1 MDTEIIATSYL
12 KEAIATT
19 DRLSPFI
26 NEGDKEPSWDGN
38 IYLYS
43 NARKK
48 KAGVKKIPVQVK
60 GAIKDS
66 HPEKITYR
74 MGLDDID
81 NYLRDGGIILF
92 VVYISKDGKRKR
104 IYYESLL
111 PIRIRILKNQN
122 AGKKTIPVECKP
134 FPTDPEKMVSICMNY
149 YEDMQK
155 QRSFALRELKSIEEL
170 EKEGVLEGLTMSV
183 LTFGHQK
190 DDMRSVLLQSTP
202 YLYAKIKGSD
212 APQPLEMIPMG
223 IQIPEEVKHNISVDG
238 KTYYSS
244 ARRITSAERVEYCIG
259 QSFRIIGEGQKF
271 SFNYTITKNLVDAI
285 TDIEFMIA
293 FIEHGELQINDITL
307 PAAVANAGWAD
318 RLPVLR
324 EQLEYY
330 KKVKAI
336 LDALKLDPHII
347 IQKTTDADVRNT
359 ERLYR
364 GIVQGKAIENLKA
377 DIPIAARMDYYGKK
391 LILAFAKVDDA
402 GTYNVYDFNSAPIW
416 FAYDDKGK
424 QLFTSRY
431 DILDADNYLDFA
443 NIDLDRL
450 VESYQEL
457 SEYKHIFGCANQT
470 VLKLLSAYDKSND
483 ARADLLQCAY
493 NLASWLVGLDISEE
507 DLSTAIR
514 KINLWQILKR
524 MGKLTEEDQIEIFQ
538 FADDA
543 SQEEVV
549 RVGAYLVL
557 DNMIAAKAHFNRIPE
572 EQKGLL
578 RDYPIFRYWKTTI
591 AST

>member
-1 MDTEIIATSYL
+1 MDIEIIATSYL

-26 NEGDKEPSWDGN
+26 NEGDKEPSWDGH

-60 GAIKDS
+60 GAVKDS
-66 HPEKITYR
+66 HPEKITFR

-81 NYLRDGGIILF
+81 NYLRDGGVILF
-92 VVYISKDGKRKR
+92 VVYISKDGKHKR

-111 PIRIRILKNQN
+111 PIKIRVLKSQN

-223 IQIPEEVKHNISVDG
+223 IHIPEEVKHNISVGG

-271 SFNYTITKNLVDAI
+271 SFNYTLTQNLVDAI
-285 TDIEFMIA
+285 TDIEFIIA

-318 RLPVLR
+318 RVPVLR

-330 KKVKAI
+330 KKVKAV
-336 LDALKLDPHII
+336 LDALKIDPHII

-364 GIVQGKAIENLKA
+364 GIVQGKAVENLKT

-402 GTYNVYDFNSAPIW
+402 GTYNVYDFNSAPVW
-416 FAYDDKGK
+416 FAYNDGKK

-470 VLKLLSAYDKSND
+470 VLKLLSAYDKSDD

-493 NLASWLVGLDISEE
+493 SLASWLVELDIPEE
-507 DLSTAIR
+507 DLSITVR
-514 KINLWQILKR
+514 KINLWQTLKR
-524 MGKLTEEDQIEIFQ
+524 MGKLTEDDQIEIFQ
-538 FADDA
+538 FADDT

-549 RVGAYLVL
+549 RVGAYMIL
-557 DNMIAAKAHFNRIPE
+557 DNMIAAKAHFSKIPE
-572 EQKGLL
+572 EQKSLL
-578 RDYPIFRYWKTTI
+578 RDYPIFRYWKT
-591 AST
+591 

>member
-1 MDTEIIATSYL
+1 MDIEIIATSYL

-43 NARKK
+43 NTRKK

-223 IQIPEEVKHNISVDG
+223 IHIPEEVKHNISVGG
-238 KTYYSS
+238 KTYYFS

-259 QSFRIIGEGQKF
+259 QSFRIIGKGQKF
-271 SFNYTITKNLVDAI
+271 SFNYSLTKNLVDAI

-318 RLPVLR
+318 QLPALR

-330 KKVKAI
+330 KKVKAV
-336 LDALKLDPHII
+336 LDALKIDPHII

-364 GIVQGKAIENLKA
+364 GIVQGKAVENLKA

-416 FAYDDKGK
+416 FAYDDEGK
-424 QLFTSRY
+424 QLITSRY

-483 ARADLLQCAY
+483 TRADLLQCAY

-507 DLSTAIR
+507 DLSITVR

>member
-1 MDTEIIATSYL
+1 MDIEIIATSYL

-43 NARKK
+43 NTRKK

-183 LTFGHQK
+183 LAFGHQK
-190 DDMRSVLLQSTP
+190 DNMRSVLLQSTP

-223 IQIPEEVKHNISVDG
+223 IQIPEDVKHNISVGG

-271 SFNYTITKNLVDAI
+271 SFNYTLTKNLVDAI
-285 TDIEFMIA
+285 TDIEFIIA

-318 RLPVLR
+318 RVPVLK

-330 KKVKAI
+330 KKVKAV

-364 GIVQGKAIENLKA
+364 GIVQNKAVENLKA
-377 DIPIAARMDYYGKK
+377 DMPIAARMDYYGKN

-416 FAYDDKGK
+416 FAYDDGGK

-443 NIDLDRL
+443 NINLDRL

-493 NLASWLVGLDISEE
+493 SLASWLVELDIPEE
-507 DLSTAIR
+507 DLSITVR
-514 KINLWQILKR
+514 KINLWQTLKR

-549 RVGAYLVL
+549 RVGAYMIL
-557 DNMIAAKAHFNRIPE
+557 DNMIAAKTHFSKIPE
-572 EQKGLL
+572 EQKSLL
-578 RDYPIFRYWKTTI
+578 RDYPIFRYWKT
-591 AST
+591 